1 MAVLEWQGVSGGAS
15 NGDGGVLA
23 LRCAAEEK
31 EESKN
36 GMVAMGGSRRAL
48 RLQDGGHRQWVR
60 PATAR
65 GLGGQSTD
73 DARPPRGGNFL
84 NPVGTVASELSI
96 QLLGGPTDGRR

>member
-36 GMVAMGGSRRAL
+36 WNGGAGRLTACDG
-48 RLQDGGHRQWVR
+48 LQDGGHRQWVR

-65 GLGGQSTD
+65 GLGGQTTG
-73 DARPPRGGNFL
+73 DARPPRGGRFL
-84 NPVGTVASELSI
+84 NRQSTVESECFVSV
-96 QLLGGPTDGRR
+96 TN

>member
-1 MAVLEWQGVSGGAS
+1 MEEGRGAPAGNGNGGTAAAA
-15 NGDGGVLA
+15 A
-23 LRCAAEEK
+23 LLAAEEK